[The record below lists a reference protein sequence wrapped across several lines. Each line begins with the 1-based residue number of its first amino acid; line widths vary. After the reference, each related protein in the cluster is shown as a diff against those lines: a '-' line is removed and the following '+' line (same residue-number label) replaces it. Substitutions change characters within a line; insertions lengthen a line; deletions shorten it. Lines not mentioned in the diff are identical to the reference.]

1 MDSPEMNHRPINGK
15 AIGIALLV
23 SSVVAGVVVG
33 FMLFVSLPLTG
44 INFTDINRII
54 PLIII
59 VMMMMIIIPLA
70 ASIICFVHTY
80 RYFVKTF
87 ENQDLV

>member
-33 FMLFVSLPLTG
+33 FMLLVSLPLTG

-59 VMMMMIIIPLA
+59 VMMMIIIPLA
-70 ASIICFVHTY
+70 AGIICFVHTY